1 MKTPWANTILLA
13 LIGVELVSG
22 FYGLVS
28 GSSGDALFIAVHR
41 IAGFAIV
48 VVLVW
53 KTAIVVSS
61 VRRRRRR
68 PRQYASLALSALL
81 VVTLALGFAWSYAGP
96 FTAAWFSGVSWHIYV
111 GAAIVPVLA
120 WHAVVYTKRLPLSFW
135 VERRWALRLAGI
147 AIAGIAVTQAAEAA
161 SAFVRPAGSA
171 RRFTGSYDAARRYG
185 SRFPVVSWLA
195 DRPPRVDPDAWR
207 LSIIGAVERPL
218 SLGYSDL
225 RASRDVTAVIDC
237 TGGWYSEQ
245 RWSGIG
251 LDELLA
257 LAGPTS
263 DASSVTVRSATGYY
277 RRFSM
282 SEARSYILATHVGDA
297 PLSRGHGF
305 PARLVA
311 PDKRGFE
318 WVKWVEE
325 IEVNDT
331 SKWLQPPLPLQ

>member
-1 MKTPWANTILLA
+1 M
-13 LIGVELVSG
+13 
-22 FYGLVS
+22 
-28 GSSGDALFIAVHR
+28 
-41 IAGFAIV
+41 
-48 VVLVW
+48 
-53 KTAIVVSS
+53 
-61 VRRRRRR
+61 
-68 PRQYASLALSALL
+68 
-81 VVTLALGFAWSYAGP
+81 
-96 FTAAWFSGVSWHIYV
+96 
-111 GAAIVPVLA
+111 
-120 WHAVVYTKRLPLSFW
+120 
-135 VERRWALRLAGI
+135 
-147 AIAGIAVTQAAEAA
+147 
-161 SAFVRPAGSA
+161 
-171 RRFTGSYDAARRYG
+171 
-185 SRFPVVSWLA
+185 
-195 DRPPRVDPDAWR
+195 
-207 LSIIGAVERPL
+207 
-218 SLGYSDL
+218 
-225 RASRDVTAVIDC
+225 TAVIDC